1 MSFKDLFEDIGNLFS
16 WLWGLVKGLYTSEVF
31 FYSVLAF
38 ALIAFI
44 AWFVNAWKNYDEND
58 YE

>member
-16 WLWGLVKGLYTSEVF
+16 YLWGLVKGLYTSEVF

-44 AWFVNAWKNYDEND
+44 AFFVNEWKNYDD
-58 YE
+58 